1 MIELNLGCTVTQS
14 TLSLQMSARTSR
26 KAEGISQDSMISIPN
41 MEDESEIRKEQHFQE
56 RRQLV
61 DVINKQAKEI
71 ESIKKE
77 ILSMRKKSSQANL

>member
-1 MIELNLGCTVTQS
+1 
-14 TLSLQMSARTSR
+14 
-26 KAEGISQDSMISIPN
+26 MISIPN
-41 MEDESEIRKEQHFQE
+41 MEDENEIRKEQHFQE

-77 ILSMRKKSSQANL
+77 ILAMRKKSSQINP

>member
-1 MIELNLGCTVTQS
+1 MPS
-14 TLSLQMSARTSR
+14 
-26 KAEGISQDSMISIPN
+26 

-77 ILSMRKKSSQANL
+77 IQSMRKKTGRVNL